1 MSQHT
6 IITGFSPISKIM
18 EKKIQELSERINAI
32 ELLLQ
37 EIQKTLAQ
45 HIKKNAQLNR
55 LDETF
60 T

>member
-18 EKKIQELSERINAI
+18 EKKIEELAKRINAI

-37 EIQKTLAQ
+37 QIQKTLAR
-45 HIKKNAQLNR
+45 HLEKCSAK
-55 LDETF
+55 
-60 T
+60 